1 MRGLNALVE
10 LSVPLN
16 TPSGVLVF
24 DGCSV
29 LSLVQCEW
37 VVFSLDNEALV
48 VEVACF
54 SGTTNLPSSF
64 LGCRPLSFL
73 SSPFVGL
80 SHDERL
86 IKGLIC

>member
-1 MRGLNALVE
+1 MPLW
-10 LSVPLN
+10 SYQSPLN

-24 DGCSV
+24 DGCLV

-37 VVFSLDNEALV
+37 IVFSLDNEALV
-48 VEVACF
+48 VEVARF

-73 SSPFVGL
+73 SSPFVGS

-86 IKGLIC
+86 IKGLIY